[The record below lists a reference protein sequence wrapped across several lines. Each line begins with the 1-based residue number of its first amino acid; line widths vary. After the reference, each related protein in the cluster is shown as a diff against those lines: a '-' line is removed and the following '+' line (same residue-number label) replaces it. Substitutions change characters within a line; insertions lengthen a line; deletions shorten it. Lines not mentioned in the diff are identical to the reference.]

1 MNSGQ
6 TLLTILAMTLFS
18 LTVLTVHKNSLNN
31 GTILRQTEL
40 GIYAVSLATSYI
52 QKAKSMDFDE
62 KTLSGL
68 AITLPMTT
76 PTASLLTATSSL
88 GVDSTSTPIEVRNK
102 DDTYDDF
109 DDYKGFVKD
118 TLISGADRF
127 HVTADVYYVS
137 MGSPYARVAGPTWL
151 KQIDVNVNTSISRNV
166 YENKQTSTVGT
177 DTIKMHYIK
186 SFYY

>member
-18 LTVLTVHKNSLNN
+18 LTVLTVHKNSMNN

-62 KTLSGL
+62 KTIIGL

-88 GVDSTSTPIEVRNK
+88 GIDAASTPTEVQNK

-109 DDYKGFVKD
+109 DDYKGFNKD
-118 TLISGADRF
+118 TLVSGADRF
-127 HVTADVYYVS
+127 HVTADVYYVR
-137 MGSPYARVAGPTWL
+137 MGSPYDRVAGPTWL

-166 YENKQTSTVGT
+166 FENKQTSTTGT
-177 DTIKMHYIK
+177 DTVRMHYILGC
-186 SFYY
+186 YH

>member
-18 LTVLTVHKNSLNN
+18 LTILTVNKNSLNN

-40 GIYAVSLATSYI
+40 GIYAVSLATSYV

-68 AITLPMTT
+68 AISLPMTS
-76 PTASLLTATSSL
+76 PTASLLTATTLL
-88 GVDSTSTPIEVRNK
+88 GVDAGETANK

-109 DDYKGFVKD
+109 DDYKGFNKD
-118 TLISGADRF
+118 TLIVGADHFRVF
-127 HVTADVYYVS
+127 GDVYYVR
-137 MGSPYARVAGPTWL
+137 MGTPYDRVAGPTWL
-151 KQIDVNVNTSISRNV
+151 KQIDIKVNTSISRNV
-166 YENKQTSTVGT
+166 FETYQTSTTGT